1 MFGIGGPELAVILV
15 LALLFVGP
23 KKLPQVARTVGGAIR
38 DLKRAANMAQS
49 ELRET
54 VDELLREADLQD
66 TVNEL
71 RRDIELRPE
80 DRLKEVRSDEG
91 RGELPMPVPPTRRGG
106 VAVKSPHPDRGF
118 HIDNDDFE
126 DAIGDELDDELDDT
140 QAGKAPYKELIGA
153 APRVDRDSAVAPS
166 APPDH
171 ADLMAGQEAGDEVQV
186 APEPAPQRPAPAM
199 APVEGTVTWRARPD
213 ETGEA

>member
-66 TVNEL
+66 TFNDL
-71 RRDIELRPE
+71 RRDIETQPE
-80 DRLKEVRSDEG
+80 ERLKEVRSDPKAKALATDKQATKQVEVSP
-91 RGELPMPVPPTRRGG
+91 ERR
-106 VAVKSPHPDRGF
+106 HPDIGF
-118 HIDNDDFE
+118 HIDNDDFDEAIDDDLE
-126 DAIGDELDDELDDT
+126 DEALYDEIFGP
-140 QAGKAPYKELIGA
+140 AARVGA
-153 APRVDRDSAVAPS
+153 
-166 APPDH
+166 
-171 ADLMAGQEAGDEVQV
+171 QEAGGQISATEISEGSAAGSGAEIDKVTPAP
-186 APEPAPQRPAPAM
+186 APERPAPAM
-199 APVEGTVTWRARPD
+199 QRVEGTVSWRDAKK
-213 ETGEA
+213 ESGEA